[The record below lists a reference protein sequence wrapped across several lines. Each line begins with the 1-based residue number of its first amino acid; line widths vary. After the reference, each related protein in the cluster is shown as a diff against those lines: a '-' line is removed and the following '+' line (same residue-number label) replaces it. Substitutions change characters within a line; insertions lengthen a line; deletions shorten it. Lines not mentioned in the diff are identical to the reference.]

1 MTTYWKFY
9 LPENHPIGLS
19 GVVGGGIS
27 TDEALNDPSAIF
39 AHLPT
44 NDSSEVSQYRKLFA
58 KQVTAGAFEN
68 LTVELANVEYPS
80 QISFAVTGMSGDITG
95 QSSDPQVLPDGY
107 TTGMFSGNAD
117 LPLTGLLA
125 SALGD
130 QIGIWIRQAIP
141 AAAVND
147 DLASFVMR
155 IRATKID

>member
-9 LPENHPIGLS
+9 LPENHPTGLS

-44 NDSSEVSQYRKLFA
+44 SEVSEVSQYRKLFA
-58 KQVTAGAFEN
+58 KQTAVGTFEN
-68 LTVELANVEYPS
+68 LVLELANVEYPD

-95 QSSDPQVLPDGY
+95 QSSDPQVLPAGY
-107 TTGMFSGNAD
+107 TTGMFTGDAD
-117 LPLTGLLA
+117 NSIVGLA
-125 SALGD
+125 SSTLGD
-130 QIGIWIRQAIP
+130 YIGVWIKQTIP
-141 AAAVND
+141 ADSTND

-155 IRATKID
+155 VRATKID